1 MAEGD
6 LRFPEW
12 QLPVQDAILEFNRE
26 RLRDKVQKV
35 ETLIYERLQQIN
47 GEDDGAQDERQSI
60 QDALEILRTIKR
72 DRLGYPD
79 WKKGTSPS

>member
-1 MAEGD
+1 MAEAE
-6 LRFPEW
+6 LKFPEW

-26 RLRDKVQKV
+26 RLRDKVQEV

-60 QDALEILRTIKR
+60 QDALGILRTIKR
-72 DRLGYPD
+72 DRLGFPD
-79 WKKGTSPS
+79 WK